1 MSVVALRNR
10 LTQDDI
16 RRLVKGE
23 TDEVRAMAA
32 RKICRRMDSANLTE
46 MERDAARGILELIAR
61 DAAELVRRALAVTL
75 RQSPNLPREIALKLA
90 LDVDAV
96 ALPVLENSPVLQD
109 EDLLR
114 VLEHAGT
121 EKRCAVAGRERVA
134 PIIVHEL
141 LDSRDERA
149 IGLAAANDGAR
160 FDDAA
165 YQRAFADFCESA
177 EVMDA
182 FVARSC
188 LPLDITERLIAHVS
202 DKALQRLVRRHALPP
217 QVAVEIAE
225 GARERATLDLVDQA
239 GLAHDPKHFVQQL
252 RLNARLTPSLILRA
266 LLRGHVTFVEHAF
279 AELAGH
285 QPYQDLAAGP

>member
-149 IGLAAANDGAR
+149 HRPG
-160 FDDAA
+160 
-165 YQRAFADFCESA
+165 
-177 EVMDA
+177 
-182 FVARSC
+182 
-188 LPLDITERLIAHVS
+188 
-202 DKALQRLVRRHALPP
+202 RR
-217 QVAVEIAE
+217 Q
-225 GARERATLDLVDQA
+225 
-239 GLAHDPKHFVQQL
+239 
-252 RLNARLTPSLILRA
+252 
-266 LLRGHVTFVEHAF
+266 
-279 AELAGH
+279 
-285 QPYQDLAAGP
+285 

>member
-1 MSVVALRNR
+1 
-10 LTQDDI
+10 
-16 RRLVKGE
+16 
-23 TDEVRAMAA
+23 
-32 RKICRRMDSANLTE
+32 
-46 MERDAARGILELIAR
+46 
-61 DAAELVRRALAVTL
+61 
-75 RQSPNLPREIALKLA
+75 
-90 LDVDAV
+90 
-96 ALPVLENSPVLQD
+96 
-109 EDLLR
+109 
-114 VLEHAGT
+114 
-121 EKRCAVAGRERVA
+121 
-134 PIIVHEL
+134 
-141 LDSRDERA
+141 
-149 IGLAAANDGAR
+149 
-160 FDDAA
+160 
-165 YQRAFADFCESA
+165 
-177 EVMDA
+177 MDA